1 MVLYTCCE
9 RYKRI
14 EGAIQ
19 LTYKQFRLS
28 TCILMSLFILSGCT
42 ENDSETVPEE
52 TVEETSQDNNETDIN
67 DEENDETEEGTHS
80 EEDEEVETDEADI
93 AIDMEEDLLEPE
105 SIKVLVNKQYALP
118 EDYAP
123 DDLVTVDVP
132 TVLENPE
139 IRQLREEASEALT
152 DMFAAAE
159 DDGIMLYA
167 RSGYRSYQ
175 TQVELFNNYVSNHGE
190 EAANRYSARPGESEH
205 QTGLA
210 MDVTSESVNYQLTEA
225 FGETPEGQW
234 VEENAH
240 RFGYIIRYLEGEED
254 VTGYQY
260 EPWHLRY
267 LGQELAED
275 VADSGLTYEEYLLER
290 GIDIE
295 INE

>member
-1 MVLYTCCE
+1 M
-9 RYKRI
+9 
-14 EGAIQ
+14 
-19 LTYKQFRLS
+19 TYKQIRLS
-28 TCILMSLFILSGCT
+28 TCVLMSLFILSGCT
-42 ENDSETVPEE
+42 DNDSETEPED
-52 TVEETSQDNNETDIN
+52 TVEEMPQEETQDNDEAEINDGINNET
-67 DEENDETEEGTHS
+67 EEEGTHF
-80 EEDEEVETDEADI
+80 EEDEDVESDEPAI
-93 AIDMEEDLLEPE
+93 TIDMEEDLLDPD

-123 DDLVTVDVP
+123 DDLVTVEVP

-139 IRQLREEASEALT
+139 IRQLREVASEALT

-159 DDGIMLYA
+159 EDGIILYA

-240 RFGYIIRYLEGEED
+240 DFGYIIRYLEGEEE

-267 LGQELAED
+267 LGKELAAD
-275 VADSGLTYEEYLLER
+275 VAESGLTYEEYLLER

-295 INE
+295 IDE

>member
-1 MVLYTCCE
+1 M
-9 RYKRI
+9 
-14 EGAIQ
+14 
-19 LTYKQFRLS
+19 TYKQFRLS
-28 TCILMSLFILSGCT
+28 TYILMSLFILSGCAD
-42 ENDSETVPEE
+42 NDSETEPEE
-52 TVEETSQDNNETDIN
+52 TVEEIAQEENQDNDEADID
-67 DEENDETEEGTHS
+67 DEENNDTEEEGNQS
-80 EEDEEVETDEADI
+80 EEDEEVESDDEPDI
-93 AIDMEEDLLEPE
+93 TIDMEEDLLDPD

-123 DDLVTVDVP
+123 DDLVTVNVP

-139 IRQLREEASEALT
+139 IRQLREVASEALT

-159 DDGIMLYA
+159 EDGIILYA

-240 RFGYIIRYLEGEED
+240 DFGYIIRYPEGEEE

-267 LGQELAED
+267 LGEELAVDIAE
-275 VADSGLTYEEYLLER
+275 SGLTYEEYLLER

-295 INE
+295 IDE

>member
-1 MVLYTCCE
+1 M
-9 RYKRI
+9 
-14 EGAIQ
+14 
-19 LTYKQFRLS
+19 TYKQFRLS
-28 TCILMSLFILSGCT
+28 TCVLMSLFILSGCT
-42 ENDSETVPEE
+42 DNDSETEPED
-52 TVEETSQDNNETDIN
+52 TVEEMPQEETQDNDEADIDDGENNET
-67 DEENDETEEGTHS
+67 EEEGTHF
-80 EEDEEVETDEADI
+80 EEDEDVESDEPAI
-93 AIDMEEDLLEPE
+93 TIDMVEDLLDPD

-123 DDLVTVDVP
+123 DDLVTVEVP

-139 IRQLREEASEALT
+139 IRQLREVASEALT

-159 DDGIMLYA
+159 EDGIILYA

-240 RFGYIIRYLEGEED
+240 DFGYIIRYLEGEEE

-267 LGQELAED
+267 LGKELAAD
-275 VADSGLTYEEYLLER
+275 VAESGLTYEEYLLER

-295 INE
+295 IDE

>member
-1 MVLYTCCE
+1 M
-9 RYKRI
+9 
-14 EGAIQ
+14 
-19 LTYKQFRLS
+19 TYKQFRLS
-28 TCILMSLFILSGCT
+28 TYILMSLFILSGCAD
-42 ENDSETVPEE
+42 NDSETEPEE
-52 TVEETSQDNNETDIN
+52 TVEEIAQEETQDNDEADIE
-67 DEENDETEEGTHS
+67 DEENNDTEEEGNQS
-80 EEDEEVETDEADI
+80 EEDEEVESDDEPDI
-93 AIDMEEDLLEPE
+93 TIDMEEDLLEPD

-123 DDLVTVDVP
+123 DDLVTVEVP

-139 IRQLREEASEALT
+139 IRQLREVASEALT

-159 DDGIMLYA
+159 EDGIILYA

-240 RFGYIIRYLEGEED
+240 DFGYIIRYLEGEEE

-267 LGQELAED
+267 LGKELAAD
-275 VADSGLTYEEYLLER
+275 VAESGLTYEEYLLER
-290 GIDIE
+290 RIDIE
-295 INE
+295 IDE

>member
-1 MVLYTCCE
+1 M
-9 RYKRI
+9 
-14 EGAIQ
+14 
-19 LTYKQFRLS
+19 TYKQFRLS
-28 TCILMSLFILSGCT
+28 TCVLMSLFILSGCT
-42 ENDSETVPEE
+42 DNDSETEPED
-52 TVEETSQDNNETDIN
+52 TVEEMPQEETQDNDEADIDDGENNET
-67 DEENDETEEGTHS
+67 EEEGTHF
-80 EEDEEVETDEADI
+80 EEDDDVESDEPAI
-93 AIDMEEDLLEPE
+93 TIDMEEDLLDPD
-105 SIKVLVNKQYALP
+105 SIKVLVNKQFALP

-123 DDLVTVDVP
+123 DDLVTVEVP

-139 IRQLREEASEALT
+139 IRQLREVASEALT

-159 DDGIMLYA
+159 EDGIILYA

-225 FGETPEGQW
+225 FGETAEGQW

-240 RFGYIIRYLEGEED
+240 DFGYIIRYLEGEEE

-267 LGQELAED
+267 LGEELAAD
-275 VADSGLTYEEYLLER
+275 VAESGLTYEEYLLER

-295 INE
+295 IDE

>member
-1 MVLYTCCE
+1 M
-9 RYKRI
+9 
-14 EGAIQ
+14 
-19 LTYKQFRLS
+19 TYKQFRLS
-28 TCILMSLFILSGCT
+28 TSILMSLLILSGCT
-42 ENDSETVPEE
+42 DNDPETEPED
-52 TVEETSQDNNETDIN
+52 TVEEMPQEETQDNDEADIDDGENNET
-67 DEENDETEEGTHS
+67 EEEGNHS
-80 EEDEEVETDEADI
+80 EEDEEVKSDEPAI
-93 AIDMEEDLLEPE
+93 TIDMEEDLLDPD

-123 DDLVTVDVP
+123 DDLVTVEVP

-139 IRQLREEASEALT
+139 IRQLREVASEALT

-159 DDGIMLYA
+159 EDGIILYA

-225 FGETPEGQW
+225 FGETAEGQW

-240 RFGYIIRYLEGEED
+240 DFGYIIRYLEGEEE

-267 LGQELAED
+267 LGEELAAD
-275 VADSGLTYEEYLLER
+275 VAESGLTYEEYLLER

-295 INE
+295 IDE

>member
-1 MVLYTCCE
+1 
-9 RYKRI
+9 
-14 EGAIQ
+14 
-19 LTYKQFRLS
+19 
-28 TCILMSLFILSGCT
+28 MSLFILSGCT
-42 ENDSETVPEE
+42 DNDSETEPED
-52 TVEETSQDNNETDIN
+52 TVEEMPQEETQDNDEADIDDGENNET
-67 DEENDETEEGTHS
+67 EEEGTHF
-80 EEDEEVETDEADI
+80 EEDDDVESDEPAI
-93 AIDMEEDLLEPE
+93 TIDMEEDLLDPD
-105 SIKVLVNKQYALP
+105 SIKVLVNKQFALP

-123 DDLVTVDVP
+123 DDLVTVEVP

-139 IRQLREEASEALT
+139 IRQLREVASEALT

-159 DDGIMLYA
+159 EDGIILYA

-225 FGETPEGQW
+225 FGETAEGQW

-240 RFGYIIRYLEGEED
+240 DFGYIIRYLEGEEE

-267 LGQELAED
+267 LGEELAAD
-275 VADSGLTYEEYLLER
+275 VAESGLTYEEYLLER

-295 INE
+295 IDE

>member
-1 MVLYTCCE
+1 M
-9 RYKRI
+9 
-14 EGAIQ
+14 
-19 LTYKQFRLS
+19 TYKQFRLS
-28 TCILMSLFILSGCT
+28 TYILMSLFILSGCAD
-42 ENDSETVPEE
+42 NDSETEPEE
-52 TVEETSQDNNETDIN
+52 TVEEIAQEETQDNDEADIE
-67 DEENDETEEGTHS
+67 DEENNDTEEEGNQS
-80 EEDEEVETDEADI
+80 EEDEEVESDDEPDI
-93 AIDMEEDLLEPE
+93 TIDMEEDLLEPD

-123 DDLVTVDVP
+123 DDLVTVNVP

-139 IRQLREEASEALT
+139 IRQLREVASEALT

-159 DDGIMLYA
+159 EDGIILYA

-190 EAANRYSARPGESEH
+190 EAANRYSALPGESEH

-240 RFGYIIRYLEGEED
+240 DFGYIIRYPEGEEE

-267 LGQELAED
+267 LGEELAVDIAE
-275 VADSGLTYEEYLLER
+275 SGLTYEEYLLER

-295 INE
+295 IDE

>member
-1 MVLYTCCE
+1 M
-9 RYKRI
+9 
-14 EGAIQ
+14 
-19 LTYKQFRLS
+19 TYKQFRLS
-28 TCILMSLFILSGCT
+28 TCVLMSLFILSGCT
-42 ENDSETVPEE
+42 DNDSETEPED
-52 TVEETSQDNNETDIN
+52 TVEEMPQDETQDNDEADIDDGENNET
-67 DEENDETEEGTHS
+67 EEEGTHF
-80 EEDEEVETDEADI
+80 EEDEDVESEEPAIT
-93 AIDMEEDLLEPE
+93 IDMEEDLLDPD

-123 DDLVTVDVP
+123 NDLVTVEVP

-139 IRQLREEASEALT
+139 IRQLREVASEALT

-159 DDGIMLYA
+159 EDGIILYA

-240 RFGYIIRYLEGEED
+240 DFGYIIRYLEGEEE

-267 LGQELAED
+267 LGKELAAD
-275 VADSGLTYEEYLLER
+275 VAESGLTYEEYLLER

-295 INE
+295 IDE

>member
-1 MVLYTCCE
+1 M
-9 RYKRI
+9 
-14 EGAIQ
+14 
-19 LTYKQFRLS
+19 TYKQFRLS
-28 TCILMSLFILSGCT
+28 TCVLMSLFILSGCT
-42 ENDSETVPEE
+42 DNDSETEPED
-52 TVEETSQDNNETDIN
+52 TVEEMPQDETQDNDEADIDDGENNET
-67 DEENDETEEGTHS
+67 EEEGTHF
-80 EEDEEVETDEADI
+80 EEDEDVESDEPAI
-93 AIDMEEDLLEPE
+93 TIDMEEDLLDPD

-123 DDLVTVDVP
+123 NDLVTVEVP

-139 IRQLREEASEALT
+139 IRQLREVASEALT

-159 DDGIMLYA
+159 EDGIILYA

-240 RFGYIIRYLEGEED
+240 DFGYIIRYLEGEEE

-267 LGQELAED
+267 LGKELAAD
-275 VADSGLTYEEYLLER
+275 VAESGLTYEEYLLER

-295 INE
+295 IDE